1 MGKEP
6 DYFEMFVKG
15 VGHALEA
22 AKMLKAL
29 LDDGKVT
36 QERVSAVKKIE
47 NDADTHMH
55 ILCER
60 LNTAFI
66 TPIDRDDIYRIAKET
81 DDITDS
87 IERVANDL
95 WVMHVDRITGDMRLM
110 GQYVVD
116 ACEMLVQLMSEIKNH
131 KRSNKLY
138 EYTVEI
144 NRIEELGD
152 KCYKNAIYAL
162 FEKERIRLRDQGPK
176 HIQGAGGCAGRLRG
190 RGGLRGEHHHHQD
203 MIANGN

>member
-1 MGKEP
+1 MGVKRTDM

-15 VGHALEA
+15 VQHALDA
-22 AKMLKAL
+22 ARMLKAL
-29 LDDGKVT
+29 LDDGRVT
-36 QERVSAVKKIE
+36 QERITMVKRIE
-47 NDADTHMH
+47 NEADTHMH
-55 ILCER
+55 TLCEQ
-60 LNTAFI
+60 LNVAFI

-95 WVMHVDRITGDMRLM
+95 WVMHVDHITSDMRLM

-116 ACEMLVQLMSEIKNH
+116 ACEALVQLMSEIKHH
-131 KRSNKLY
+131 KKSNKLN

-152 KCYKNAIYAL
+152 KCYKNAIYELFGSEKDPIAL
-162 FEKERIRLRDQGPK
+162 IKAQSVYKALEDALDDCEDVADCVEGIIITKT
-176 HIQGAGGCAGRLRG
+176 
-190 RGGLRGEHHHHQD
+190 
-203 MIANGN
+203 

>member
-1 MGKEP
+1 MARTEM
-6 DYFEMFVKG
+6 DYFDMFVKG
-15 VGHALEA
+15 VQYALDA

-29 LDDGKVT
+29 LDDGRVT

-47 NDADTHMH
+47 NDADIHMH
-55 ILCER
+55 KMCEQ
-60 LNTAFI
+60 LNVAFI

-95 WVMHVDRITGDMRLM
+95 WVMHVDHITPDMRLM

-116 ACEMLVQLMSEIKNH
+116 ACEALVQLMSEIKHH
-131 KRSNKLY
+131 KKSNKLY

-152 KCYKNAIYAL
+152 KCYKNAIYELYGREKDPIAL
-162 FEKERIRLRDQGPK
+162 IKAQNVYKVLEDALDDCEDVADCVESIIITKT
-176 HIQGAGGCAGRLRG
+176 
-190 RGGLRGEHHHHQD
+190 
-203 MIANGN
+203 

>member
-1 MGKEP
+1 MARTEM
-6 DYFEMFVKG
+6 DYFDMFVKG
-15 VGHALEA
+15 VQYALEA
-22 AKMLKAL
+22 AKMLKVL
-29 LDDGKVT
+29 LDDGRVT

-47 NDADTHMH
+47 NDADIHMH
-55 ILCER
+55 KMCEQ
-60 LNTAFI
+60 LNVAFI

-95 WVMHVDRITGDMRLM
+95 WVMHVDHITPDMRLM

-116 ACEMLVQLMSEIKNH
+116 ACEALVQLMSEIKHH
-131 KRSNKLY
+131 KKSNKLY

-152 KCYKNAIYAL
+152 KCYKNAIYELYGREKDPIAL
-162 FEKERIRLRDQGPK
+162 IKAQNVYKVLEDALDDCEDVADCVESIIITKT
-176 HIQGAGGCAGRLRG
+176 
-190 RGGLRGEHHHHQD
+190 
-203 MIANGN
+203 

>member
-1 MGKEP
+1 MASKKTEM
-6 DYFEMFVKG
+6 DYFDMFVKG
-15 VGHALEA
+15 VQYALDA

-29 LDDGKVT
+29 LDDGRVT
-36 QERVSAVKKIE
+36 QERIQAVKKIE
-47 NDADTHMH
+47 NDADIHMH
-55 ILCER
+55 TMCER
-60 LNTAFI
+60 LNVAFI

-95 WVMHVDRITGDMRLM
+95 WVMHVDKITSDMRLM

-131 KRSNKLY
+131 KKSNKLY

-152 KCYKNAIYAL
+152 KCYKNAIYELFGSEKDPIAL
-162 FEKERIRLRDQGPK
+162 IKNQNVYRVLEEALDDCEDVADCVESIIITKT
-176 HIQGAGGCAGRLRG
+176 
-190 RGGLRGEHHHHQD
+190 
-203 MIANGN
+203 

>member
-1 MGKEP
+1 MAREM
-6 DYFEMFVKG
+6 DYFDMFVKG
-15 VGHALEA
+15 VEHALEA
-22 AKMLKAL
+22 AKRLKAL
-29 LDDGKVT
+29 LDDGRVT
-36 QERVSAVKKIE
+36 QERVAAVKKIE

-55 ILCER
+55 KMCEQ
-60 LNTAFI
+60 LNVAFI

-95 WVMHVDRITGDMRLM
+95 WVMHVDHITPDMRLM

-116 ACEMLVQLMSEIKNH
+116 ACEVLVQLMSEIKNH
-131 KRSNKLY
+131 KKSNKLY

-152 KCYKNAIYAL
+152 KCYKNAIYELYGREKDPIAL
-162 FEKERIRLRDQGPK
+162 IKAQNVYKVLEDALDDCEDVADCVESIIITKT
-176 HIQGAGGCAGRLRG
+176 
-190 RGGLRGEHHHHQD
+190 
-203 MIANGN
+203 